1 MATTINLNVD
11 AGATFVVEF
20 EYTNEDGSLFD
31 LTGYTALM
39 QIRDMPTA
47 PNFVLQIVP
56 TLNVTFGLIIATLS
70 AAQTSTLTN
79 SSYVYAIELYSGQT
93 VIRPVQGRVI
103 VSPEI
108 VRS

>member
-56 TLNVTFGLIIATLS
+56 TLDVTLALISVALS
-70 AAQTSTLTN
+70 ATQTSTLTN

-93 VIRPVQGRVI
+93 VIRPVQGKVI